1 MLSVQMKGKKILR
14 HNLVKI
20 IITDVARKNNQILTL
35 SQSPI
40 VHKFKL
46 IIIIR
51 CLSQK
56 YINSY

>member
-1 MLSVQMKGKKILR
+1 MFSVQKKKKKFLK

-20 IITDVARKNNQILTL
+20 IITDVVRINNQILTL

-56 YINSY
+56 